1 MIPLKHSS
9 VQQLDDGFND
19 RQKLLNGLNCKSMW
33 LKPIERTVWCWVDEE
48 REQRLADELYH
59 AAQ

>member
-9 VQQLDDGFND
+9 IQQLDDGFND

-33 LKPIERTVWCWVDEE
+33 LKPIERTVLCWVDEE

-59 AAQ
+59 TAQ